1 MKSAGAALQIEEID
15 LADLSKRGD
24 VEPFHAMDVLAEAT
38 RRRTAGHPVISM
50 AVGQP
55 SHPAPKAALAA
66 ARAAL
71 EHGRLGYTDAL
82 GLLSLRQ
89 AISAHYRRL
98 YGVSVDPQRI
108 AVTTGS
114 SAGFN
119 LAFLALFDAGDW
131 VAIARPGY
139 PAYRNILKALG
150 LNVLEV
156 AADAASGF
164 TLTPENLE
172 AAARQAGVRLKGVLL
187 ASPAN
192 PTGTVT
198 GAAALKALGEYC
210 ASHAIHFISDEIYH
224 GLTYAGEETTALSV
238 TDRAIIINSFSKYY
252 CMTGWRIGWMV
263 LPEDMVRSFERIA
276 QSLYISAP
284 ELSQI
289 AAEAALGET
298 EELEQVK
305 ASYRKNREILMEAL
319 PRIGLE
325 LASPMDG
332 AFYAYADV
340 RRFTNDSMA
349 FARRMLAE
357 TDVAATPGADFDPVD
372 GHHTMRF
379 SYAGATA
386 DMVEAMERFGRW
398 LRSA

>member
-1 MKSAGAALQIEEID
+1 M
-15 LADLSKRGD
+15 ADLSTRGN

-38 RRRTAGHPVISM
+38 KRRAAGHPVISM

-66 ARAAL
+66 SRAAL

-82 GLLSLRQ
+82 GLLSLRK
-89 AISAHYRRL
+89 ALSAHYQSR
-98 YGVSVDPQRI
+98 YAVSVDPQRI

-119 LAFLALFDAGDW
+119 LAFLALFDQGDW

-156 AADAASGF
+156 AADAAGGF
-164 TLTPENLE
+164 TLTPDNLE
-172 AAARQAGVRLKGVLL
+172 AAAREAGIQLKGVLL

-198 GAAALKALGEYC
+198 GAAALKALADYC
-210 ASHAIHFISDEIYH
+210 SGNAIHFISDEIYH

-238 TDRAIIINSFSKYY
+238 TGDAIIINSFSKYY

-263 LPEDMVRSFERIA
+263 LPENMVRSFERIA

-298 EELEQVK
+298 EELEEVK
-305 ASYRKNREILMEAL
+305 ASYRRNREILLEAL
-319 PRIGLE
+319 PRIGLN

-340 RRFTNDSMA
+340 SRFTNDSMA
-349 FARRMLAE
+349 FARRMLTE
-357 TDVAATPGADFDPVD
+357 TNVAATPGIDFDPID

-386 DMVEAMERFGRW
+386 DMVEAMARVENW
-398 LRSA
+398 LKVM

>member
-1 MKSAGAALQIEEID
+1 
-15 LADLSKRGD
+15 
-24 VEPFHAMDVLAEAT
+24 MDVLAEAT
-38 RRRTAGHPVISM
+38 KRRAAGHPVISM

-66 ARAAL
+66 SRAAL

-89 AISAHYRRL
+89 SLSSHYQLR
-98 YGVSVDPQRI
+98 YGVSVDPARI

-119 LAFLALFDAGDW
+119 LAFLALFDQGDW

-164 TLTPENLE
+164 TLTPQTLE
-172 AAARQAGVRLKGVLL
+172 AAAAEAGIRLKGVLL

-192 PTGTVT
+192 PTGTVS
-198 GAAALKALGEYC
+198 GARALRALADWCE
-210 ASHAIHFISDEIYH
+210 ANAVHFISDEIYH
-224 GLTYAGEETTALSV
+224 GLTYVGEETTALSV
-238 TDRAIIINSFSKYY
+238 TDKAIVINSFSKYY

-289 AAEAALGET
+289 AAEAALNET
-298 EELEQVK
+298 AELEDVK
-305 ASYRKNREILMEAL
+305 ASYRQNREILLEAL
-319 PRIGLE
+319 PRMGLK

-340 RRFTNDSMA
+340 SRFTNDSMG

-357 TDVAATPGADFDPVD
+357 TDVAATPGIDFDPID

-386 DMVEAMERFGRW
+386 EMVEAMARVENW
-398 LRSA
+398 LKAI